1 MFYASRILA
10 FLPEHKF
17 RHFRAPLRRV
27 EFHND
32 QAIYRDSRR
41 KLEVFFDQASLPLF
55 WDSSWNQWKHL
66 LAAKIGIKGTFIQ
79 SGKYQYRDDAWYLV
93 N

>member
-17 RHFRAPLRRV
+17 GHFRAPLRRV

-32 QAIYRDSRR
+32 QAIYRGSRR